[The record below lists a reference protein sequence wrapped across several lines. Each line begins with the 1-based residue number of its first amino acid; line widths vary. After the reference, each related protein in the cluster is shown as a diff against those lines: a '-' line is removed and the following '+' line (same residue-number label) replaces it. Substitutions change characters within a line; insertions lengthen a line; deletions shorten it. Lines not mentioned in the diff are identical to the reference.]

1 MAKTIGR
8 HTVRWC
14 NKSIEWRA
22 IAPDDLA
29 PPDDQADH
37 MLRHAVWC
45 YELDGITYY
54 GFPFDPVETGMTT
67 RDRALNW
74 LNRHHLIIRREHLTR
89 EWPAALQ

>member
-1 MAKTIGR
+1 VAKTVGR

-22 IAPDDLA
+22 IAADDPEARPQQPDHRLDG
-29 PPDDQADH
+29 
-37 MLRHAVWC
+37 AVWC

>member
-22 IAPDDLA
+22 IAPDEMAARADVSHQTL
-29 PPDDQADH
+29 DD
-37 MLRHAVWC
+37 AVWC

-89 EWPAALQ
+89 EWPGALQ